1 MRTKKDESEDILNLL
16 NLAGRLFLLMF
27 QILTSSQIKTARASF
42 KDILSRLTSES
53 GKNLIMKT
61 FSLILFFTKKSR
73 SG

>member
-73 SG
+73 FG